1 MEYTLRVHGCRFGE
15 YVKQIGWDQDDCWFA
30 HCCML
35 DGAEMELFAAGGM
48 GVAHCPSSNLR
59 LASGVCPVRAM
70 MDKGVNVGL
79 GADGSASNDSSH
91 MLRDCRLAMLLQRV
105 GGGPKGGRR

>member
-1 MEYTLRVHGCRFGE
+1 MQ
-15 YVKQIGWDQDDCWFA
+15 QIGWDQADCWFA

-35 DGAEMELFAAGGM
+35 DEPEMELFAAGGM

-79 GADGSASNDSSH
+79 GADGSASNDSSN
-91 MLRDCRLAMLLQRV
+91 LLADCRLAMLLQRA
-105 GGGPKGGRR
+105 GGDPKGG